1 MMASMTRAIDV
12 NTEPFLVTKRR
23 LVEMFAS
30 QRLVQRMVAAGWFEV
45 VRQGGPGRETLYDYA
60 SAQRAYHRFKSGEEP
75 PPLPCEQRRRG
86 VSHECD

>member
-1 MMASMTRAIDV
+1 MTKTIDV

-30 QRLVQRMVAAGWFEV
+30 QRVVQRMIAAGWFEV
-45 VRQGGPGRETLYDYA
+45 VRRGGPGRETLFAYE
-60 SAQRAYHRFKSGEEP
+60 SARRAYDRFKSGEEP

-86 VSHECD
+86 EAYECD

>member
-1 MMASMTRAIDV
+1 MASMTRTIDV

-45 VRQGGPGRETLYDYA
+45 VRQGGPGRETLFAYE
-60 SAQRAYHRFKSGEEP
+60 SARRAFERFKSGEAP

-86 VSHECD
+86 GSDECD